1 MLDQS
6 DPNHINFIHEFSN
19 KVKSSAKIDALA
31 PPGMVAYKKKE
42 EFEHGGAC
50 PKCSK
55 ASTLK
60 LESNKD
66 DSSITS
72 KKSSK
77 MDAQMVATI
86 VGASVGLVAG
96 PLLVTGGL
104 AVAGFGAAGVG
115 AGTLAAGIQSG
126 IGNVVAGS
134 LFASM

>member
-6 DPNHINFIHEFSN
+6 DPNHIKFIHEFSK
-19 KVKSSAKIDALA
+19 KVKSSAKIDA
-31 PPGMVAYKKKE
+31 PPGIVASKKKE
-42 EFEHGGAC
+42 EFEHGGTC

-77 MDAQMVATI
+77 IHRPPPLPTVMFYYYQNTNDYAPPLRLN
-86 VGASVGLVAG
+86 ASSFMNS
-96 PLLVTGGL
+96 P
-104 AVAGFGAAGVG
+104 
-115 AGTLAAGIQSG
+115 
-126 IGNVVAGS
+126 
-134 LFASM
+134 

>member
-1 MLDQS
+1 M
-6 DPNHINFIHEFSN
+6 
-19 KVKSSAKIDALA
+19 A
-31 PPGMVAYKKKE
+31 
-42 EFEHGGAC
+42 
-50 PKCSK
+50 
-55 ASTLK
+55 
-60 LESNKD
+60 
-66 DSSITS
+66 

-134 LFASM
+134 IFASM